1 MKQNKLTPESLQW
14 IKDHPKE
21 FIDELIR
28 KSELVKNFSYRLEP
42 LRKSGNKEEYN
53 KRFNELLKKEEDK
66 INGRKNNQT
75 TTNEDV

>member
-53 KRFNELLKKEEDK
+53 KRFNELLKKEETTK
-66 INGRKNNQT
+66 YGRKNNQT